1 MAGRCAGDACAGWV
15 RAHSRPGG
23 VDPIRSNWYEMHPAY
38 GSEAYVSQ
46 GTEAELAA
54 MERGCAMHASLRAG
68 RPVQVEE
75 VETLADSLGGGIGLD
90 NRYTFPMVRALVDD
104 TVLVSEEEIAAAI
117 GHAYR
122 EEQVV
127 IEGAGAV
134 GIAALLSAR
143 VSPTGVTAVLVSG
156 ANIDMELHRRIVCG
170 TDATRARDPS
180 GAGEGKRYLD
190 ATTFTADGSG
200 SGSFNKDVPAVP
212 SGQAITATATNLA
225 TGDTSEFSACKT
237 SP

>member
-1 MAGRCAGDACAGWV
+1 MLVPLSGGGLLAGVALALKRVSPAIRV
-15 RAHSRPGG
+15 IG
-23 VDPIRSNWYEMHPAY
+23 V
-38 GSEAYVSQ
+38 
-46 GTEAELAA
+46 T

-127 IEGAGAV
+127 IEGAGHMV
-134 GIAALLSAR
+134 NMEKPQEFNRLLLTFLNEQAR
-143 VSPTGVTAVLVSG
+143 
-156 ANIDMELHRRIVCG
+156 RR
-170 TDATRARDPS
+170 
-180 GAGEGKRYLD
+180 
-190 ATTFTADGSG
+190 
-200 SGSFNKDVPAVP
+200 VP
-212 SGQAITATATNLA
+212 
-225 TGDTSEFSACKT
+225 
-237 SP
+237 